1 MALTSALNN
10 LKFEEDST
18 RKKQRKL
25 LKLKEIKRRKFMKKF
40 NQVKITLFDSTIA
53 SFKLSVEANFTRA
66 RQDGSLANLAY
77 ISDKG
82 TAVLNPSIYLVFSF
96 KGDTYETSKNLYTSF
111 PQLFSIR
118 KTLSQVKDLLVDNKG
133 FMDIEGVLSVRPEY
147 QQPIVIADIGKQ
159 SKSISFTLV
168 AIDSG
173 EEGMPAKVPG
183 VSILLSDSEYVSVLT
198 AEELLTIHSIVNDL
212 DLTSYLIQLSHMFLE
227 GDEVPGYAQPVAYQ
241 QPVYQQPYQQPAY
254 QPQPTQ
260 QGGYQPRQQQAPR
273 YGQAPMQRTQ
283 PAAARQPQS
292 APQVQ
297 QQAPAQQSGTAG
309 LPPRKQEKQ
318 IVNMKSVEETPVSS
332 VSFND
337 EDAINSIFDDNN

>member
-1 MALTSALNN
+1 
-10 LKFEEDST
+10 
-18 RKKQRKL
+18 
-25 LKLKEIKRRKFMKKF
+25 MKKF

-77 ISDKG
+77 ITEKG
-82 TAVLNPSIYLVFSF
+82 NAILNPSIYLVFSF

-111 PQLFSIR
+111 PQLYTVR
-118 KTLSQVKDLLVDNKG
+118 KTLTQVKDLLVDNKG

-198 AEELLTIHSIVNDL
+198 GEELLTIYSIINDL

-227 GDEVPGYAQPVAYQ
+227 SEDAPGYSQPQA
-241 QPVYQQPYQQPAY
+241 VYQQPQYQQPYQPAY
-254 QPQPTQ
+254 QPQPQ
-260 QGGYQPRQQQAPR
+260 QNTGGYQPRQQPAPR

-283 PAAARQPQS
+283 PAAVRQPQP

-297 QQAPAQQSGTAG
+297 PQPAPAQQSGTAG

>member
-1 MALTSALNN
+1 
-10 LKFEEDST
+10 
-18 RKKQRKL
+18 
-25 LKLKEIKRRKFMKKF
+25 MKKF

-118 KTLSQVKDLLVDNKG
+118 RTLEKVKDLLVDNKG

-147 QQPIVIADIGKQ
+147 QQPLVIADIGKQ

-198 AEELLTIHSIVNDL
+198 AEELLTIHSIINDL
-212 DLTSYLIQLSHMFLE
+212 DLTTYLIQLSAMFLE
-227 GDEVPGYAQPVAYQ
+227 ADDVAFGQPQVAYQ
-241 QPVYQQPYQQPAY
+241 QPVYQPQYQQPAPQQY
-254 QPQPTQ
+254 QPQP
-260 QGGYQPRQQQAPR
+260 QGGYQPRQSQAPR

-283 PAAARQPQS
+283 PAAPVKQAQP

-297 QQAPAQQSGTAG
+297 QTPAQQTGNAG